1 MAYTTVQ
8 EVAAGFRAL
17 TTAEQALAAEL
28 IDEAAIIIDSTGTL
42 ATNDIKGLVSDRM
55 VRRAIGD
62 TQSVPLG
69 ATQGSIAAGGY
80 SQSWTMG
87 SNGSSGELYIS
98 KLERR
103 MLGLGNLI
111 GSYSPVEDLVL
122 DSGD

>member
-1 MAYTTVQ
+1 MAYTTVT
-8 EVAAGFRAL
+8 EVAAGFRTL

-28 IDEAAIIIDSTGTL
+28 IDEATIIIDSTGTL
-42 ATNDIKGLVSDRM
+42 ATDAIKALVSDRM
-55 VRRAIGD
+55 VRRALGD
-62 TQSVPLG
+62 TQSFPLG

-87 SNGSSGELYIS
+87 ANGSSGELYIS

-111 GSYSPVEDLVL
+111 GSRSPVEDLVL
-122 DSGD
+122 DSGN